1 MAEEI
6 TLNAPLEAVKPKRN
20 ATMDLLRIFAM
31 FFIVVH
37 HLTINNIG
45 LSVIETGVDMNFLG
59 QYLGTSFVDCF
70 VIIGVNIF
78 FMLSGFFG
86 INFKPRKI
94 FSLVFK
100 VYVYW
105 IIAGAIAMAIGIVP
119 ADNAWGVVKF
129 FVIGI
134 SKYWFVLMYLLL
146 MIFAP
151 ALNVIAVEIVKRK
164 GGVGYFVFLTTLFF
178 LVVGFV
184 ADYFYPILGTNRG
197 YSVIWAAV
205 PYLYGRI
212 VALKG
217 DKLKKS
223 PAFWA
228 VAYLVFTL
236 ANYAVIAPLIATGHG
251 KVAWHFYSYNN
262 PLVLASSICFFLA
275 FWSAKPITD
284 EKAAKVI
291 SFIGVHTLAVYL
303 WHSNNPLFSP
313 YRAFLMNL
321 VESVGWKFALLLPN
335 AVIVF
340 AVGIAIDSVYELLLA
355 KPLGFVCEKL
365 EIIVMKLYNGGV
377 ALLEKIFGA
386 KKTACENENNS
397 TEDVENEDEGKA

>member
-1 MAEEI
+1 MAEET
-6 TLNAPLEAVKPKRN
+6 TLNAPLEAVKPVRN

-45 LSVIETGVDMNFLG
+45 LSAIENGVDMGLLG

-86 INFKPRKI
+86 INLKPRKI
-94 FSLVFK
+94 FLLIFK
-100 VYVYW
+100 VYIYW
-105 IIAGAIAMAIGIVP
+105 ILAGGIAMAIGNVP
-119 ADNAWGVVKF
+119 ATSAVEVIKYLVK
-129 FVIGI
+129 GI
-134 SKYWFVLMYLLL
+134 SKYWFILMYMLL

-151 ALNVIAVEIVKRK
+151 ALNVIANEIVKRK

-178 LVVGFV
+178 LVVGFI

-212 VALKG
+212 IALKG

-223 PAFWA
+223 PLFWTG
-228 VAYLVFTL
+228 AYLVFTL
-236 ANYAVIAPLIATGHG
+236 ANYAVIAPLIGTGHG

-262 PLVLASSICFFLA
+262 PFVLASSICFFMA
-275 FWSAKPITD
+275 FWSAKPITN

-291 SFIGVHTLAVYL
+291 SFVGVHTLAVYL

-313 YRAFLMNL
+313 YRAFLINL
-321 VESVGWKFALLLPN
+321 VDGGWKFALLIPN
-335 AVIVF
+335 AIIVF
-340 AVGIAIDSVYELLLA
+340 AVGIAIDFIYELLLS
-355 KPLGFVCEKL
+355 KPLNFVAKKL
-365 EIIVMKLYNGGV
+365 EWLVMKAYQGGV

-386 KKTACENENNS
+386 KN
-397 TEDVENEDEGKA
+397 KAQDDADKAEEEK